1 MGKDEE
7 RPLDK
12 PSVTGRNPA
21 GGRGKAKQVC
31 KLLLPVAPSLRP
43 LCDPLNIRSQQRLGI

>member
-12 PSVTGRNPA
+12 PSVAGRIQQVGGARQSKYVNSAA
-21 GGRGKAKQVC
+21 GGSFSEAIV
-31 KLLLPVAPSLRP
+31 
-43 LCDPLNIRSQQRLGI
+43 